1 MQKVV
6 IGLLISSSIVLGYG
20 FDNNGKSGYKSD
32 SGKRYQ
38 YDLNNQH
45 DKLSYSTDTSAQQ
58 RDKYDNLYNNY
69 DRHKQNDQRQGQY
82 GGGIYDE

>member
-1 MQKVV
+1 MKNKV
-6 IGLLISSSIVLGYG
+6 IGLLVLSSLMLGYG
-20 FDNNGKSGYKSD
+20 FDNNDNSGYKSD

-45 DKLSYSTDTSAQQ
+45 DKLSYSTDIGAQQ

-69 DRHKQNDQRQGQY
+69 DRHRQNDHRKGQY